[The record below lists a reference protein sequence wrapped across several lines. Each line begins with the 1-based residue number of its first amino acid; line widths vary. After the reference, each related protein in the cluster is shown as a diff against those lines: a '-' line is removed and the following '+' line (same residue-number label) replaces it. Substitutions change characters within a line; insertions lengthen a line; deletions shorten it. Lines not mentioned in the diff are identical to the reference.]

1 MRTNFSGGN
10 KRRLSVGLA
19 LIGRPDVLM
28 LDEPTA
34 GVDPKARRLIWD
46 ALSAVRAQGTALVLT
61 SHSMEECEAL
71 CTRVG
76 IMVAGSLRCLGS
88 TQHIKSKFGGGSN
101 LTMKLR
107 DAHLVPAAI
116 ERIRQTLP
124 TAVLKEVHLTQIS
137 FDVRRTPNDKWS
149 ELFETVAK
157 LAEELQVVD
166 YSLSQSTLEQAFLEL
181 SRASMYGTAV
191 TNGVEGTFV

>member
-1 MRTNFSGGN
+1 
-10 KRRLSVGLA
+10 VGLA

-46 ALSAVRAQGTALVLT
+46 ALSAVRTQGTALVLT

-101 LTMKLR
+101 LTMKLPH
-107 DAHLVPAAI
+107 AHQVPDAI
-116 ERIRQTLP
+116 ERVQRTLP
-124 TAVLKEVHLTQIS
+124 SAVVKEVHLTQIS
-137 FDVRRTPNDKWS
+137 FDIRRTPNDKWS

-166 YSLSQSTLEQAFLEL
+166 YSLSQCTLEQAFLEL
-181 SRASMYGTAV
+181 SRTALRGTAISIG
-191 TNGVEGTFV
+191 GVAGTSV